1 MILQKARL
9 LEPVI
14 LMGETGSGKTYLV
27 KYIAEVLFG
36 LKSVFK
42 SFIFHYGIDDS
53 EFARFMEGIIRD
65 ARKQKESVFWVFFDE
80 FNTSDLQPY
89 VSELMNDRVFSLS
102 DNPEGKFYVLLT
114 RLLDVWFTKVNLSES
129 IRNTYNDK

>member
-9 LEPVI
+9 REPVV

-36 LKSVFK
+36 LKSIFR
-42 SFIFHYGIDDS
+42 SFIFHYGIDDHILM
-53 EFARFMEGIIRD
+53 EFMHKVIRD
-65 ARKQKESVFWVFFDE
+65 AKIQRETIFWVFFDE

-89 VSELMNDRVFSLS
+89 VTELLNDRVFSLTNNTS
-102 DNPEGKFYVLLT
+102 GNFTHKFCVT
-114 RLLDVWFTKVNLSES
+114 S
-129 IRNTYNDK
+129 IEFYYQIHFNYITILNMNKC

>member
-36 LKSVFK
+36 LKSIFK
-42 SFIFHYGIDDS
+42 SFIFHYGIEDQ
-53 EFARFMEGIIRD
+53 EFIDFMEQIISD
-65 ARKQKESVFWVFFDE
+65 AKKQKESVFWVFFDE

-89 VSELMNDRVFSLS
+89 VAELMNDRIFSLS
-102 DNPEGKFYVLLT
+102 DNPESIIIIICVILNNSSHFY
-114 RLLDVWFTKVNLSES
+114 
-129 IRNTYNDK
+129 

>member
-42 SFIFHYGIDDS
+42 SFIFHYGIEDQQFID
-53 EFARFMEGIIRD
+53 FMEQIISD
-65 ARKQKESVFWVFFDE
+65 AKKQKESVFWVFFDE

-89 VSELMNDRVFSLS
+89 VAELMNDRIFSLS
-102 DNPEGKFYVLLT
+102 DDPESTIIYLSLLNYLFYFVYYQ
-114 RLLDVWFTKVNLSES
+114 F
-129 IRNTYNDK
+129 IP

>member
-36 LKSVFK
+36 LKSIFK
-42 SFIFHYGIDDS
+42 SFIFHYGIDDFVFI
-53 EFARFMEGIIRD
+53 EFMEKVIDD
-65 ARKQKESVFWVFFDE
+65 AKKQRESVFWVFFDE

-89 VSELMNDRVFSLS
+89 ITELLNDRIFSLS
-102 DNPEGKFYVLLT
+102 DDPESTFLSSI
-114 RLLDVWFTKVNLSES
+114 NL
-129 IRNTYNDK
+129 

>member
-36 LKSVFK
+36 LKSIFR
-42 SFIFHYGIDDS
+42 SFIFHYGIEDHVFS
-53 EFARFMEGIIRD
+53 EFMEKVIDD
-65 ARKQKESVFWVFFDE
+65 AKRQTDSLFWVFFDE

-89 VSELMNDRVFSLS
+89 VTELLNDRVFSLS
-102 DNPEGKFYVLLT
+102 NRPEGISDENISAFRT
-114 RLLDVWFTKVNLSES
+114 TSFSSRRATPTKS
-129 IRNTYNDK
+129 RK

>member
-36 LKSVFK
+36 LKSIFR
-42 SFIFHYGIDDS
+42 SFIFHYGIDDLVFI
-53 EFARFMEGIIRD
+53 EFMEKVIDD
-65 ARKQKESVFWVFFDE
+65 AKQQKESVFWVFFDE

-89 VSELMNDRVFSLS
+89 VTELLNDRVFSLS
-102 DNPEGKFYVLLT
+102 DEPESKLET
-114 RLLDVWFTKVNLSES
+114 WVNF
-129 IRNTYNDK
+129 